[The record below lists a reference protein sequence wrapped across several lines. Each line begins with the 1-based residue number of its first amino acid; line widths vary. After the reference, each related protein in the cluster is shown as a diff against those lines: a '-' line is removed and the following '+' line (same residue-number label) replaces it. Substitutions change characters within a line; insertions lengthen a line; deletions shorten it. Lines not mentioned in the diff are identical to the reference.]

1 LFEST
6 ADSRYNALAMELKRR
21 FTRGFQFIA
30 AYTFSSTKDN
40 RPDQTMVVVGADDAK
55 GLENNLNIRA
65 DWGRSDLDI
74 KHRLVFSP
82 VYEIGHVQNDSAL
95 VRQLLGNWIFSGII
109 TLQSGFAYSAMIAG
123 DANRDGNPSTDRV
136 PGSIRNGFTTPN
148 IYVFDTRVTKTFK
161 FGEKYSLSLLGEA
174 FNLFNR
180 SNIAT
185 VNTGRYGIASNSATV
200 LTNPAISTPFGG
212 PRTFLGE
219 RQIQLGARFRF

>member
-1 LFEST
+1 
-6 ADSRYNALAMELKRR
+6 MELKRR
-21 FTRGFQFIA
+21 FTRGFQFIT
-30 AYTFSSTKDN
+30 AYTFSSAKDN

-55 GLENNLNIRA
+55 GLENNQNIRA
-65 DWGRSDLDI
+65 DWGRSDVDI
-74 KHRLVFSP
+74 KHRFVFSP
-82 VYEIGHVQNDSAL
+82 VYEIGHAENDSAI

-109 TLQSGFAYSAMIAG
+109 TLQSGFAYSALIGG

-136 PGSIRNGFTTPN
+136 PGTARNGFTTPS
-148 IYVFDTRVTKTFK
+148 IYVFDARVTKTFK

-185 VNTGRYGIASNSATV
+185 VNTSRYGIANSSATA
-200 LTNPAISTPFGG
+200 LTNPSITTPFGG
-212 PRTFLGE
+212 ARTFLGE